1 MNFKIGIGYDIHR
14 LVKGRKL
21 YLGGVLIPYSKGLLG
36 HSDGDV
42 LIHAVCD
49 ALLGAAGLCDIG
61 EMFPDT
67 DQRYK
72 NIRSS
77 ILLAKVGAALKQKG
91 VKVGNIDAVII
102 AQEPKLTGFKKEIA
116 VSLSKI
122 LKVKAQ
128 NISVKAKTNEGLDAS
143 GDSRAIACYA
153 VATLKKGD

>member
-1 MNFKIGIGYDIHR
+1 MRIGIGYDIHR

-21 YLGGVLIPYSKGLLG
+21 YLGGVLIPHSKGLLG
-36 HSDGDV
+36 HSDADV

-72 NIRSS
+72 NISSS
-77 ILLAKVGAALKQKG
+77 ILLAKVGAALKQKRF
-91 VKVGNIDAVII
+91 KIGNIDAVII
-102 AQEPKLTGFKKEIA
+102 AQAPKLTGFKKEIA

-122 LKVKAQ
+122 LKIKAQ
-128 NISVKAKTNEGLDAS
+128 NISIKAKTNEGMDAS
-143 GDSRAIACYA
+143 GESLAIACYA
-153 VATLKKGD
+153 VALLKKGD